1 MAKQFSTCFGNSPCT
16 LISLT
21 STRSPS
27 TPKNLAID
35 FWDPCEVDQI
45 GSPLNDPKDGN
56 SPTISSFGGWSKW
69 VDLPTHLLDFPV
81 LFCFSEISEV
91 RVLDGPTQEIGD
103 LGIMHGRAR
112 WWIIVKTAVKG
123 KAFCSKIQMICT
135 WYAHGGGLDVS
146 TLNPPSGV
154 LESLPCENP
163 FIGVISDK
171 FLHELR
177 KLGVG
182 MRNEPLNACALAMQT
197 MDTGF

>member
-35 FWDPCEVDQI
+35 FWDPCEVYDQI

-135 WYAHGGGLDVS
+135 WWRPWCLNFKSPFRSPWEPALRESVHRGHIWQVS
-146 TLNPPSGV
+146 SWAP
-154 LESLPCENP
+154 
-163 FIGVISDK
+163 
-171 FLHELR
+171 
-177 KLGVG
+177 
-182 MRNEPLNACALAMQT
+182 
-197 MDTGF
+197 